1 MDVEH
6 DLISLS
12 AALEHVT
19 SVLLSPIMAQQRLCE
34 ALERGELAAWAENI
48 VLKRGE
54 QYIAYN
60 IDGDHTQP
68 GPGRVPPEQK
78 QLGPDWLPP
87 EAWEHAHVDWAA
99 SSFQRPAMMVHAKP
113 GGPIWFGAP
122 PLRELEEYVIT
133 GVCVSAQHIQQ
144 LFPGHAP

>member
-87 EAWEHAHVDWAA
+87 EVWEHAHVDWAA
-99 SSFQRPAMMVHAKP
+99 NSLQRPAMFVHAKP

>member
-54 QYIAYN
+54 QYIVHRT
-60 IDGDHTQP
+60 DSD
-68 GPGRVPPEQK
+68 
-78 QLGPDWLPP
+78 QLVINHSQAQVECLP
-87 EAWEHAHVDWAA
+87 
-99 SSFQRPAMMVHAKP
+99 SKNS
-113 GGPIWFGAP
+113 
-122 PLRELEEYVIT
+122 
-133 GVCVSAQHIQQ
+133 
-144 LFPGHAP
+144 